1 MASKKTTGSMSE
13 SHKAAL
19 AVGRNEGRI
28 VRNYLEALRANKPR
42 PGRKRTADSVR
53 RRLEAV
59 EKELFDADPLRELN
73 LVQERLDLQ
82 AELEAFSQRVDAGE
96 FEAEFIR
103 VAKSYGTRKRVT
115 YAAWREV
122 GVSPAVLKAA
132 GIGRGS

>member
-1 MASKKTTGSMSE
+1 MAGNRSTGTMTDG
-13 SHKAAL
+13 HKAAL

-42 PGRKRTADSVR
+42 PGRKRTVETVQ

-59 EKELFDADPLRELN
+59 DKELFDADPLSELL

-82 AELEAFSQRVDAGE
+82 AELEAFGQRVDAKE

-103 VAKSYGTRKRVT
+103 VAKSYGARKRVT

-122 GVSPAVLKAA
+122 GVTPAVLKAA
-132 GIGRGS
+132 GISRAD

>member
-1 MASKKTTGSMSE
+1 MAAKRNKGTMSDG
-13 SHKAAL
+13 HKAAL

-28 VRNYLEALRANKPR
+28 VRTYLEALRANKPR
-42 PGRKRTADSVR
+42 PGRKRTAETVAQ
-53 RRLEAV
+53 RLQAV
-59 EKELFDADPLRELN
+59 EKELFDADPLNELI
-73 LVQERLDLQ
+73 LVQERIDLQ
-82 AELEAFSQRVDAGE
+82 AELEAFAQRLDVKD

-132 GIGRGS
+132 GIGRAD